1 MSGKKKRRPSVK
13 KRRQPSVKKRR
24 QPSVKKRRPSVKKPA
39 TEGPHRWVSVDVR
52 LPTKVDAPNRKELVL
67 WLESDGHTHEPIVG
81 RWDTTSVT
89 LGRRIA
95 WMPLPAHRL
104 LSPVNEAA
112 PAPPAAPVQ
121 LGVLESKLQE
131 KARAQATKEWGELE
145 ISIHGWF
152 EAHPTTRTKLH
163 VPPPAFWSGA
173 RPLLQLQ
180 ASPGHGEL
188 ETHLRKL
195 AVAYVEDRTRVLVN
209 HMATELLKKMATETR
224 A

>member
-1 MSGKKKRRPSVK
+1 MSSRKKRR
-13 KRRQPSVKKRR
+13 
-24 QPSVKKRRPSVKKPA
+24 PSVKKRRPSVKKPA

-89 LGRRIA
+89 LGKQIA

-104 LSPVNEAA
+104 LRPVNEAA

-131 KARAQATKEWGELE
+131 KARAQATKEWGE
-145 ISIHGWF
+145 
-152 EAHPTTRTKLH
+152 R
-163 VPPPAFWSGA
+163 A